1 MGFSRLGQTEGK
13 RKQESRHWHLSCVK
27 RKIVCTCSCTKD
39 DYHCH
44 GCLASRRVWA
54 QQRQRSESCS
64 FVLVKYVIHKVL
76 LSSVTER
83 GSRSD
88 HKGQKLEDRESRL
101 PAVQQ
106 ISKSQQCISEGI
118 TFKMKGECRLIIQW
132 AALMWFYLFIIIAL
146 ICYVFC
152 WVLTA
157 IHHPGNSDNARRTCF
172 HCRRSRFTTETTT
185 LLLWKVCFFFV
196 FFCLCFKVRETGMW
210 TA

>member
-1 MGFSRLGQTEGK
+1 MQLYK
-13 RKQESRHWHLSCVK
+13 RWLSLSWLPGLQATTK
-27 RKIVCTCSCTKD
+27 RE
-39 DYHCH
+39 
-44 GCLASRRVWA
+44 
-54 QQRQRSESCS
+54 RSESCS

-76 LSSVTER
+76 LSSVTAR

-101 PAVQQ
+101 PALQQ
-106 ISKSQQCISEGI
+106 ISKSQQYISEGI
-118 TFKMKGECRLIIQW
+118 TFKMKGECRFIIQW

-146 ICYVFC
+146 IYYIFC

-157 IHHPGNSDNARRTCF
+157 IHHPGNSDNARTCSN
-172 HCRRSRFTTETTT
+172 CSRWRFTTETTT
-185 LLLWKVCFFFV
+185 LLLWKVWGFFFC